1 LMLRTARI
9 SASRLIV
16 FGALLLGSP
25 ATASAQA
32 YIPSRGDGTVSVSY
46 QLINT
51 RGQNGASG
59 EWFPNAAQLPDL
71 PGESTD
77 THALIWYLEYG
88 LTERIAVHTSL
99 PYMQVRY
106 KGPLPHTT
114 GFNGQPSDLDDG
126 TYHGTFQDFYFGT
139 RFKAVE
145 SPRFALTPFGEFIV
159 PSHQYESLAQ
169 SAVGRD
175 LRALVVGA
183 AIGGFADYLLP
194 GLNFQTRISYALVEN
209 AVDIRPNRTG
219 IDSSVGYFV
228 TPRLAVQ
235 FIETLQLT
243 HDGVDFVGPPEF
255 LAIHDGGTFNDEYG
269 RNHDRL
275 VRANSLNFGGGV
287 AFQLTDAVGVFATY
301 GKLAWGQNIPT
312 PRSITVGMNYG
323 FHTRGSGRPR
333 PNVTH
338 PAAVQ

>member
-1 LMLRTARI
+1 MPRI
-9 SASRLIV
+9 TRIPASRLIV

-32 YIPSRGDGTVSVSY
+32 YIPAHGDGTVSVSY

-51 RGQNGASG
+51 DGQNGASG
-59 EWFPNAAQLPDL
+59 EWFPNVAQIPEWG
-71 PGESTD
+71 GESTD
-77 THALIWYLEYG
+77 THALIWYVEYG
-88 LTERIAVHTSL
+88 LTQRIAVHASL
-99 PYMQVRY
+99 PYTQIRY
-106 KGPLPHTT
+106 KGPVPHTT

-145 SPRFALTPFGEFIV
+145 SPRFALTPFGEVIV
-159 PSHQYESLAQ
+159 PSHEYESLAQ

-183 AIGGFADYLLP
+183 AIGGFADYVLP
-194 GLNFQTRISYALVEN
+194 GLNFQTRISYAFVEK

-235 FIETLQLT
+235 FLETLQLT
-243 HDGVDFVGPPEF
+243 HDGIDFIGPPN
-255 LAIHDGGTFNDEYG
+255 LIAIHDGRALNDEYV

-287 AFQLTDAVGVFATY
+287 AFQVTERVGVFATY

-312 PRSITVGMNYG
+312 PRSVTVGMNYG
-323 FHTRGSGRPR
+323 FHAGGSGHPK
-333 PNVTH
+333 PNVKLPVTF
-338 PAAVQ
+338 Q